1 MPAGFVPPPEV
12 LGSGWGGGLAS
23 SPNVPKPGSSIDP
36 KTGKPHTAGL
46 TRAELDTMRATGHGP
61 LDSAPSMLEGRR
73 LSEMSGREQAAR
85 QLTAGL
91 DSGDAGL
98 ITPGKELPG
107 GWGRESPD
115 GLGWNVSLTAATKQV
130 PVPGSGPNA
139 PTSVYQDITQG
150 LEKVGKGAFGL
161 IPQGIKDA
169 LNTEAPVDKGKQ
181 PMGSP
186 PKARRS
192 SVGGE

>member
-1 MPAGFVPPPEV
+1 
-12 LGSGWGGGLAS
+12 
-23 SPNVPKPGSSIDP
+23 
-36 KTGKPHTAGL
+36 
-46 TRAELDTMRATGHGP
+46 
-61 LDSAPSMLEGRR
+61 
-73 LSEMSGREQAAR
+73 
-85 QLTAGL
+85 
-91 DSGDAGL
+91 
-98 ITPGKELPG
+98 
-107 GWGRESPD
+107 
-115 GLGWNVSLTAATKQV
+115 VSLTAATKQV

-192 SVGGE
+192 SVGGEWHPAFGVGKRGPDGSLLRERQAPGGTDYTRRARRSEGRWA